1 MRRFFT
7 RKVAGLLAAVC
18 TIFLSEG
25 LSLAQAG
32 SRPYPVGRRVEELN
46 RQTELYDREERSR
59 SEKKDEPGDR
69 KRTRAAAVQVRED
82 FGRIQIIYN
91 EIVLAMSAGKTLD
104 DNFISDALE
113 GINKS
118 ASRLRSNLALPRIDD
133 KDKHQ
138 KKRNGVAEVKLKTSL
153 TLLCAHISNFVTNP
167 LFESTGALDVQL
179 SIKAS
184 RDLNEIIEL
193 SDNLKKKTGKLK
205 QD

>member
-1 MRRFFT
+1 
-7 RKVAGLLAAVC
+7 V
-18 TIFLSEG
+18 G
-25 LSLAQAG
+25 LSLAQTG

-46 RQTELYDREERSR
+46 RQAELYDRDVRSR
-59 SEKKDEPGDR
+59 SEKKDESHDR
-69 KRTRAAAVQVRED
+69 KRTRATAVQVKED

-118 ASRLRSNLALPRIDD
+118 ANRLKGYLALPRIDD
-133 KDKHQ
+133 KERRQ
-138 KKRNGVAEVKLKTSL
+138 KKQNGIAEVKLQTSL

-167 LFESTGALDVQL
+167 LFESSGALDVEL
-179 SIKAS
+179 STKAS

-193 SDNLKKKTGKLK
+193 SDNLKKRTGKLK

>member
-1 MRRFFT
+1 MRGFFP
-7 RKVAGLLAAVC
+7 RRVVGLLAAVC
-18 TIFLSEG
+18 SIFLSEG
-25 LSLAQAG
+25 LSLAQTG

-46 RQTELYDREERSR
+46 RQAELYDRDVLNR
-59 SEKKDEPGDR
+59 SEKKDESHDR
-69 KRTRAAAVQVRED
+69 KRTRATAVQVRED

-104 DNFISDALE
+104 DYFISDALE

-118 ASRLRSNLALPRIDD
+118 ASRLKNNLALPRIDD
-133 KDKHQ
+133 KEKHQ
-138 KKRNGVAEVKLKTSL
+138 KKQNGIADVKLKTSL

-167 LFESTGALDVQL
+167 LFESSRALDVEL

-193 SDNLKKKTGKLK
+193 SDNLKKKTGKQK